1 MQIFM
6 LFSLICRNNTKRMQ
20 FKTDET
26 DPSVLYKLL
35 TGTIIPR
42 PIGWISSIDK
52 EGINN
57 LAPFSYFNMVSH
69 DPPCVM
75 FSTARDKNK
84 NKDTLNNVLSN
95 GEFVVNLATLDTV
108 EAMNAT
114 SATVPS
120 DVDEF
125 ELTNLTP
132 IDSVFIKP
140 KRVKESPIHLECE
153 MIHHYFI
160 DNNEGGGACIVIG
173 KIKTIHIDDAVLME
187 NYRINLDVYKPV
199 ARLAGSNY
207 SALGELFSIK
217 RV

>member
-1 MQIFM
+1 M
-6 LFSLICRNNTKRMQ
+6 LFSLICRNYKQTMQ
-20 FKTDET
+20 FETQKT

-35 TGTIIPR
+35 TGIIIPR
-42 PIGWISSIDK
+42 PIGWISTIDRN
-52 EGINN
+52 GINN

-69 DPPCVM
+69 DPPCIM
-75 FSTARDKNK
+75 FSTARDNNK

-108 EAMNAT
+108 ESMNAT
-114 SATVPS
+114 SAAVPA

-132 IDSVFIKP
+132 MDSVFIKP

-153 MIHHYFI
+153 MIHHYFM
-160 DNNEGGGACIVIG
+160 DNNNGGGACIVIG
-173 KIKTIHIDDAVLME
+173 KIKTIHIDDAILME
-187 NYRINLDVYKPV
+187 NNRINLEVYKPI

-207 SALGELFSIK
+207 STLGELFSIK
-217 RV
+217 RA